1 MVKISQLMVEYP
13 GSYDE
18 KAEPMSSGIEPCSF
32 VLFCELLKTSGLGSG
47 CLERSG
53 VQPRTVG
60 AFTLSGLNYK
70 AWFGS
75 QGLWFD
81 MQGLW
86 FQSAKLEDWIPKLMV
101 QVHKAYG
108 PGHKAWWSAL

>member
-86 FQSAKLEDWIPKLMV
+86 F
-101 QVHKAYG
+101 
-108 PGHKAWWSAL
+108 

>member
-13 GSYDE
+13 GSYDG

-86 FQSAKLEDWIPKLMV
+86 F
-101 QVHKAYG
+101 
-108 PGHKAWWSAL
+108 